1 MKLES
6 LKRWMKRLL
15 FEEERAAGAFFGLT
29 LLGAG
34 SYLACVVFLLLW
46 ANDLTFFCPVLPGW
60 GDEYASVY
68 YWLPGVL
75 LALVLLYLFFFL
87 RFLYGCRRRA
97 VHGDWVRYFAVYA
110 VAAAIAVAMAAV
122 VIAGPAWLVGT
133 GKVTLFFSIPVAVF
147 FWYAPFAVAW
157 FQRGKSLAVAGLS
170 ALSGGTGI
178 FFIVMAGENLRYTM
192 LSPISIF
199 DTLGG
204 AIEYGRPFFPA
215 LISLPAALHIRG
227 SGWTWV
233 FALALGLLLAGYLLQ
248 GRLLAGLAGV
258 KFRRLLLG
266 RGVLTLWGLAAA
278 AWVAG
283 GVLAFRADDAVARA
297 KDALAVR
304 FGRPLTAEALAAW
317 YYAGRQPDA
326 AGCWARQE
334 ERHRALMEK
343 VRPAFG
349 ENYLYAR
356 TIQLTPAEKVRH
368 VAELAAMT
376 PELNAFDDW
385 MDQGIPK
392 YPLNFQAGMLLNEDL
407 PYLRVILDAARI
419 NSWRLRLALEAGDR
433 AAALAAWRR
442 IGELGDFQS
451 GDVFMI
457 GQLVAVAVE
466 NLHLDGLE
474 LLLESDRLGDDELR
488 QAAAE
493 CKAAE
498 ERLDAMMERAL
509 YGEAVLGYDLLE
521 GVFSGKVFTAETLS
535 RFDHLQREFSPLPP
549 GRIRFFCPYLWWFL
563 RRDEA
568 GLLEAYHVPRLD
580 QIADRVDSSAAVV
593 RWMFIPGMNTAGKRF
608 VMLQARLRAMRGL
621 IAAELYY
628 REHGRYPDRPDVLP
642 DDPFGDGPLRY
653 RVGEAEFT
661 VMLPASSEAPDYP
674 ATPVE
679 KKVTVPAVQVWSVG
693 PDGIDG
699 YEANACGDQRRC
711 DDVRALMRIRR

>member
-1 MKLES
+1 M
-6 LKRWMKRLL
+6 KRWMKRLL
-15 FEEERAAGAFFGLT
+15 FEEERAVGAFFGLT

-60 GDEYASVY
+60 DDEYAAVC

-75 LALVLLYLFFFL
+75 LVLVLLYLFFFL
-87 RFLYGCRRRA
+87 RFLYGGRRRA

-110 VAAAIAVAMAAV
+110 VAAAIAVSMAAA
-122 VIAGPAWLVGT
+122 VIAGPAWLIGT
-133 GKVTLFFSIPVAVF
+133 GKLTFFFAIPVAVF

-157 FQRGKSLAVAGLS
+157 FQCGRSLAVAGLS
-170 ALSGGTGI
+170 ALSGGLGLL
-178 FFIVMAGENLRYTM
+178 FWAAAVEHLFISMRSPFTWSSI
-192 LSPISIF
+192 LSNGDEP
-199 DTLGG
+199 
-204 AIEYGRPFFPA
+204 
-215 LISLPAALHIRG
+215 LPLFSPWIRLPEVLHIRG

-278 AWVAG
+278 AWVTG

-326 AGCWARQE
+326 GGWARQK

-349 ENYLYAR
+349 ENYRYAR

-376 PELNAFDDW
+376 PELNAFDYW

-392 YPLNFQAGMLLNEDL
+392 YPLNFQPGMLLTEDL
-407 PYLRVILDAARI
+407 PYLRVIFDAARI
-419 NSWRLRLALEAGDR
+419 NGWRLRLALEAGDR

-442 IGELGDFQS
+442 IGELGDDFQS
-451 GDVFMI
+451 GEVFLI

-493 CKAAE
+493 CKAVE
-498 ERLDAMMERAL
+498 ERLDVMMERAL

-521 GVFSGKVFTAETLS
+521 GVFFGSVFTAAMLRDLRLTP
-535 RFDHLQREFSPLPP
+535 DFSPLAPE
-549 GRIRFFCPYLWWFL
+549 RIRFFCPYLWWFL

-568 GLLEAYHVPRLD
+568 RLLEAYHVPRLD
-580 QIADRVDSSAAVV
+580 QISDRVDSSAAVV

-608 VMLQARLRAMRGL
+608 IMLQARLRAMRGL

-642 DDPFGDGPLRY
+642 DDPFGEGPLRY

-661 VMLPASSEAPDYP
+661 VMLPASSKAPDYP
-674 ATPVE
+674 AAPFE

-699 YEANACGDQRRC
+699 YEANARSDQRRC